1 MSLDYIHYFVIL
13 TQWYVLS
20 IYAGQWMGFREVI
33 FNTFH
38 QMELLQPMLNQP
50 SIISLESS
58 FFLVCFIIK
67 VLQ

>member
-1 MSLDYIHYFVIL
+1 MCLDYIQYFVIF
-13 TQWYVLS
+13 TQQYVLS
-20 IYAGQWMGFREVI
+20 IYAGQWMGFHEGI

-50 SIISLESS
+50 SIIILESS
-58 FFLVCFIIK
+58 FLLVCFIIK